1 MPLIKILGNPLIFHA
16 VVLAYELLVLYVLW
30 YADLGGGY
38 DMSISYPP
46 LITRHR
52 KDVFRRGAR
61 GQTSP
66 RLDEEIAA

>member
-1 MPLIKILGNPLIFHA
+1 MEIEEALGY
-16 VVLAYELLVLYVLW
+16 YELTTMRGW
-30 YADLGGGY
+30 YADLCGGY